1 MFTLRLPQM
10 NSIDLDLVKVVEYI
24 VESGLYRLGIIKI
37 YYLYAKNSY
46 CRL

>member
-1 MFTLRLPQM
+1 MFTLRLPHM
-10 NSIDLDLVKVVEYI
+10 NSIDLDLVKVD
-24 VESGLYRLGIIKI
+24 SGLYRLGIIKI